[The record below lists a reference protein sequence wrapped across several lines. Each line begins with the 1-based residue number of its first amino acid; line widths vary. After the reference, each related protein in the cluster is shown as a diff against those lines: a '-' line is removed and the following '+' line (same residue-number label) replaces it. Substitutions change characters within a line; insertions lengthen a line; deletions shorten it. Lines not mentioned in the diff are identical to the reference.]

1 MLLWDAFH
9 RNFVHI
15 GKRNL
20 ESFSRV
26 NKKKNDNQPPTIYHF
41 TPTQRFLSTMASFKS
56 LT

>member
-20 ESFSRV
+20 ESLS
-26 NKKKNDNQPPTIYHF
+26 KKKNDNQPPTIYHF